1 MSTSVSSIGVLRL
14 YQSTIGKKVIM
25 AITGLIWIGFVVM
38 HMYGNLKVFGFFGGG
53 PEYFNEYAEGLRE
66 FGHPILGPRHFLII
80 FRLLL
85 IFALVSHVWA
95 FFTLTQQSRSARPT
109 GYGRH
114 RTLSTSPASL
124 YIRWGG
130 VAILL
135 FIIFHLAHFTWYPP
149 ASVNPAYIPGDAYHN
164 LVSGFQMWGGA
175 VTIIYFIALIA
186 LAMHLYHGTWSMF
199 QTLGLNNKTYT
210 TFIRILAILVA
221 VFIPLGFA
229 LVPISILFGF
239 IS

>member
-53 PEYFNEYAEGLRE
+53 AEYFNEYAHGLRE
-66 FGHPILGPRHFLII
+66 FGHPILGPKHFLIL

-85 IFALVSHVWA
+85 IFALAAHVWA
-95 FFTLTQQSRSARPT
+95 FFTLTRQSQSARPT

-114 RTLSTSPASL
+114 RTLATNPASL

-130 VAILL
+130 VAILF

-149 ASVNPAYIPGDAYHN
+149 FSVNPDYIPGDAYHN

-175 VTIIYFIALIA
+175 VSIIYFIALAA
-186 LAMHLYHGTWSMF
+186 LALHLYHGTWSMF

-210 TFIRILAILVA
+210 TFIRILATLVA
-221 VFIPLGFA
+221 VSIPLGFA
-229 LVPISILFGF
+229 LVPLAILFGF